1 MANTSTLLVAA
12 SNLTSNIG
20 LAPNTAM
27 SVLCS
32 TVTSY
37 PVVSNY
43 ANLQPGTAYG
53 TILASNSF
61 SVTSLGLPLFVANAN
76 TTVANILTQAR
87 SILPN
92 VATFSSVLQSAG
104 TFATYSYRTYQS
116 LNEFT
121 DKTFDQLGINV
132 AGHQSA
138 VTNGIASI
146 FGGGATTA
154 TDISTNINIL
164 ASAIENFGTVYDVSK
179 LGSLGNPSTFV
190 QYLLD
195 SGYDFTPPTDWQTM
209 SADELTY
216 YLSSII
222 GPVFTRVITLSK
234 IQLPANSTVSSLGD
248 LLDLSKVFPA
258 SALALVPGNN
268 FAGLANMFINLG
280 GKFKSFADIATMLR
294 NIRIPN
300 ISYLNSYTTP
310 VASIDTANLVSQ
322 LGSGVGPVGNPTITD
337 IIGTVSGTVHL
348 GNLVTVN
355 TALASLTVNAN
366 TQTLV
371 TSLANLATAC
381 ASGNPTYITSN
392 ITAVRTAANLFNADS
407 SVTALTSTNT
417 AITNM
422 QTQLALETKNLSA
435 AGITLSS
442 ISTSGVTGILGLVNS
457 LHDYGIDTNQL
468 NYNQLFDGIV
478 QTNVGG
484 DAVLAAL
491 AEGQNINTQAQYS
504 VPIGTKSISV
514 R

>member
-12 SNLTSNIG
+12 SNLTSNVG

-27 SVLCS
+27 LALCN

-37 PVVSNY
+37 ALVSNY
-43 ANLQPGTAYG
+43 ANLQPGTTYG
-53 TILASNSF
+53 NILANNSF
-61 SVTSLGLPLFVANAN
+61 TVTSLGLPVFVTNAN
-76 TTVANILTQAR
+76 TTVANIRTQAS

-92 VATFSSVLQSAG
+92 IATFASILQSAG

-116 LNEFT
+116 LNEFSN
-121 DKTFDQLGINV
+121 KTFDQLGINV
-132 AGHQSA
+132 GGHADA
-138 VTNGIASI
+138 VTNGITSI
-146 FGGGATTA
+146 FGGGAKTPA
-154 TDISTNINIL
+154 QISVNINIL
-164 ASAIENFGTVYDVSK
+164 ADAIENFGTVYDVSK
-179 LGSLGNPSTFV
+179 LNLLGNPATFV
-190 QYLLD
+190 QYIID
-195 SGYDFTPPTDWQTM
+195 SGYDFTPPSDWQTM
-209 SADELTY
+209 TADELTY
-216 YLSSII
+216 YLSGII

-234 IQLPANSTVSSLGD
+234 IQLPLNSTVSSLGD

-258 SALALVPGNN
+258 AALALVPGNN
-268 FAGLANMFINLG
+268 FAGLANMFVNLG
-280 GKFKSFADIATMLR
+280 GKYKSFADIADMLR
-294 NIRIPN
+294 SIRVPTLT
-300 ISYLNSYTTP
+300 YLNSYTAP
-310 VASIDTANLVSQ
+310 VSTVDTANLVSQ
-322 LGSGVGPVGNPTITD
+322 LGSGTGSAGNPTVTD
-337 IIGTVSGTVHL
+337 IIGTVAGTVHL
-348 GNLVTVN
+348 GNLATVN

-407 SVTALTSTNT
+407 SVTALTSANT

-442 ISTSGVTGILGLVNS
+442 VSTAGVTGILGLVNS

-468 NYNQLFDGIV
+468 NYNQLFAGIV
-478 QTNVGG
+478 QPNVGG